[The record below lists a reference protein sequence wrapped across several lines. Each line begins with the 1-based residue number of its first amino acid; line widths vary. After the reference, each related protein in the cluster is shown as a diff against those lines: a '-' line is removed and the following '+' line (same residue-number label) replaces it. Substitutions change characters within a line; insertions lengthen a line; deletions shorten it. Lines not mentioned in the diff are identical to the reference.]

1 MAFVYYIS
9 LEGSKVGTK
18 ILECDVMRE
27 GNRTYI
33 RVPGLHGW
41 GVRKEN
47 EVFDDYDE
55 CRAALIAQLGGI
67 EGSAVHAISQLH
79 HENKPN

>member
-1 MAFVYYIS
+1 MAYVYYLS
-9 LEGSKVGTK
+9 LEGSRIGTK

-41 GVRKEN
+41 GVRKQED
-47 EVFDDYDE
+47 VFDDYDD
-55 CRAALIAQLGGI
+55 CRAALVARLGGI
-67 EGSAVHAISQLH
+67 EASAARALSRLH
-79 HENKPN
+79 NETKPN

>member
-1 MAFVYYIS
+1 MAYVYYIS
-9 LEGSKVGTK
+9 LEGSRIGTK

-41 GVRKEN
+41 GVRKQED
-47 EVFDDYDE
+47 VFDDYDD
-55 CRAALIAQLGGI
+55 CRSALIARLGGI
-67 EGSAVHAISQLH
+67 EASAAHALSRLH
-79 HENKPN
+79 NERA

>member
-1 MAFVYYIS
+1 MAYVYYIS

-41 GVRKEN
+41 GVRKED

-67 EGSAVHAISQLH
+67 EASAAHALSRH
-79 HENKPN
+79 HNENA

>member
-1 MAFVYYIS
+1 MAYIYYIS
-9 LEGSKVGTK
+9 LEGSKIGTK

-41 GVRKEN
+41 GVRKE
-47 EVFDDYDE
+47 EDVFDDYDD
-55 CRAALIAQLGGI
+55 CRAALIARLGGI
-67 EGSAVHAISQLH
+67 EASAAHALSRLH
-79 HENKPN
+79 NERA